1 MLIVHVVEIL
11 KVRHLSK
18 KKIVADNMYPYVV
31 CVWYFSDMWNKKN
44 LSDVCPCVINECH
57 VYVLD
62 VPTSESGC
70 PISEYSVEMTEPEEV
85 VSEVYHGP
93 DLECTVSNLLPGAT
107 YRFRV
112 RALNDGGVCA
122 VCWTMAWLFLT
133 GGSKLLEMQMTI
145 QECVLVLIVKDVQFW
160 TVIAL
165 VLMIR
170 KRRVRWARENKVRSA

>member
-1 MLIVHVVEIL
+1 MLRYQKTAPWLLQDIL
-11 KVRHLSK
+11 LCHGDCLWKPKPL
-18 KKIVADNMYPYVV
+18 KI
-31 CVWYFSDMWNKKN
+31 
-44 LSDVCPCVINECH
+44 H
-57 VYVLD
+57 Q
-62 VPTSESGC
+62 
-70 PISEYSVEMTEPEEV
+70 SVEMTEPEEV

-133 GGSKLLEMQMTI
+133 GGGKLLEMQMTI